1 MVSVRTAMKKVK
13 AVTNMQVITSAE
25 ERQKVR
31 MPLKEEF
38 TPAMCDGVCEKRQ
51 MNARMVVRVLI
62 VLNKEASAARDH

>member
-13 AVTNMQVITSAE
+13 AVMNTHVMTRAE
-25 ERQKVR
+25 ERQKVQ

>member
-1 MVSVRTAMKKVK
+1 MKKVK
-13 AVTNMQVITSAE
+13 AMMNTHVMTRAE

-62 VLNKEASAARDH
+62 VLNKEASAATNH

>member
-1 MVSVRTAMKKVK
+1 MKKVK
-13 AVTNMQVITSAE
+13 AVMNTHVMTRAE
-25 ERQKVR
+25 ERQKVQ

-62 VLNKEASAARDH
+62 VLNKEASAATNH